1 MMAFAQTQNTSIK
14 GIAMMKVIGYTR
26 VSTEEQARE
35 GVSLEAQRGKLEAYA
50 RLYGV
55 QIVEV
60 IEDAGVSAKSLK
72 RPGLQRALGM
82 LKRKEADGLLIAK
95 LDRLSRSVKD
105 WNTLI
110 DSHFGEKAGKQLL
123 SVNDQID
130 TRTAAGRMVLNILMT
145 IFQWEREAIGERTQ
159 DAMDHKRSKGERIS
173 RHIPFGWKL
182 AEDGVSLIEDATEQ
196 TILAEIRQLRQNK
209 YTLREIAEVLNSRHV
224 PAKNGK
230 QWIHTS
236 IRSILTRNAA

>member
-1 MMAFAQTQNTSIK
+1 ML
-14 GIAMMKVIGYTR
+14 KVIGYTR
-26 VSTEEQARE
+26 VSTEEQAKE
-35 GVSLEAQRGKLEAYA
+35 GVSLDAQRAKLVAYA
-50 RLYGV
+50 ALYGV
-55 QIVEV
+55 EIVEV

-72 RPGLQRALGM
+72 RPGLQRVLGM

-123 SVNDQID
+123 SVHDQID

-159 DAMDHKRSKGERIS
+159 DGMDYMRQQGQRIGTV
-173 RHIPFGWKL
+173 PFGWRL
-182 AEDGVSLIEDATEQ
+182 ADDGVTLIEDAAEQ
-196 TILAEIRQLRQNK
+196 AILAEIIQLRQAGHS
-209 YTLREIAEVLNSRHV
+209 LRKIAEVLNARSV

-230 QWIHTS
+230 SWAHTS
-236 IRSILTRNAA
+236 IRSILARNAA